1 MKEINKNWLLAM
13 MLGFSTLGFSQ
24 VTPAEEEE
32 EDYSKYEKFNTD
44 ESVKRYCTPKVV
56 GLSPAKLVT
65 VGYEMALG
73 HKINY
78 LGGGLSSTQSVG
90 NTVGNVNNYHGLVL
104 GANLPVLSNNKILIN
119 VGGNFVNSNYSFSDS
134 SLSNP
139 LLQSVDEGIRT
150 LGLNTTIFKPLN
162 QKNFILAFLSGE
174 YNGNN
179 TFTSWHSLGLTKVTF
194 VGVYGWKFNDR
205 FQFGVGA
212 TQTYRAGGKSFLPVI
227 MYNYTS
233 KNEKWGIEALLPAR
247 FHHRYAFNRRTMLLT
262 GFEIVGASYHL
273 ANRNGYFPAS
283 GALGE
288 VTDYKDSN
296 IELRRSEIRLRLDF
310 QRALS
315 DFIWISAQAGYIVNY
330 RYNVDSG
337 NFYRGPGSSGP
348 FVMENDVTSAPY
360 FQLTLNLVS
369 P

>member
-1 MKEINKNWLLAM
+1 MKDIRKCLL
-13 MLGFSTLGFSQ
+13 FSMFIAYSFMGFSQ

-32 EDYSKYEKFNTD
+32 DYSQYDKFSSD

-56 GLSPAKLVT
+56 GLSPAKLIT
-65 VGYEMALG
+65 LGYEMALG
-73 HKINY
+73 HKIEAQN
-78 LGGGLSSTQSVG
+78 VG
-90 NTVGNVNNYHGLVL
+90 AFAPAQTGNVNNYSGLFL

-134 SLSNP
+134 LLNNP
-139 LLQSVDEGIRT
+139 LLQTVDQGIRT
-150 LGLNTTIFKPLN
+150 FGLNTTIFKPLN

-179 TFTSWHSLGLTKVTF
+179 TFSSWHSPGLIKATF

-212 TQTYRAGGKSFLPVI
+212 TQTYRAGGKSYLPVI

-247 FHHRYAFNRRTMLLT
+247 FHHRYSFNRKTMLLT

-273 ANRNGYFPAS
+273 ANRNNYFPPT
-283 GALGE
+283 GTTVGD
-288 VTDYKDSN
+288 VTDYRDDN
-296 IELRRSEIRLRLDF
+296 LELRRSEIRLRLDF
-310 QRALS
+310 QKALT

-330 RYNVDSG
+330 KYNVDSG
-337 NFYRGPGSSGP
+337 NFYRGFGSDRP
-348 FVMENDVTSAPY
+348 MVMENNVTSAPY
-360 FQLTLNLVS
+360 FQVTLNLVS